1 MRVIGMISG
10 TSFDAVE
17 AVLADFVPSGD
28 VLGCDL
34 VAHRSVPYPDDLR
47 ERIAGI
53 LPPAPTTIG
62 EVCELD
68 VAIGQFFAEV
78 AHDLA
83 AEVGGEPVEV
93 VCSHGQTVFHWV
105 SGDRALGTL
114 QLGQP
119 AWIAERTGA
128 TVVSDVRS
136 RDIAAGGHGAPLAS
150 VIDVLLLAPPPGTV
164 RGALNLGGISNVTVL
179 AEGREPVAFDIG
191 PANALMDAT
200 VTWASGGKERFD
212 ESGRRAARGRVDDIL
227 LAALLEE
234 PYYSLPV
241 PKSTGKELFNL
252 DYVLVALGGRELR
265 GREPGGRELGGREL
279 GDREIDPDDLV
290 ATLGALTVET
300 VARALEDFGV
310 TEVVPA
316 GGGTRNPVLM
326 SGLQARLPGVFF
338 RPLAEL
344 GVPEAAKEALAFAL
358 IGYLTSSGIRA
369 SVPSCTGARHAS
381 ILGSITPGVRP
392 LHPGLAAE
400 APTRLVVQT
409 AGSFGDKA

>member
-1 MRVIGMISG
+1 
-10 TSFDAVE
+10 
-17 AVLADFVPSGD
+17 
-28 VLGCDL
+28 
-34 VAHRSVPYPDDLR
+34 
-47 ERIAGI
+47 
-53 LPPAPTTIG
+53 
-62 EVCELD
+62 
-68 VAIGQFFAEV
+68 
-78 AHDLA
+78 
-83 AEVGGEPVEV
+83 
-93 VCSHGQTVFHWV
+93 
-105 SGDRALGTL
+105 
-114 QLGQP
+114 
-119 AWIAERTGA
+119 
-128 TVVSDVRS
+128 
-136 RDIAAGGHGAPLAS
+136 

-191 PANALMDAT
+191 PANALMDAS

-212 ESGRRAARGRVDDIL
+212 ESGRRAARGRVDDVL
-227 LAALLEE
+227 LAVLLEE
-234 PYYSLPV
+234 PYYALPV

-252 DYVLVALGGRELR
+252 DYLLVALGGREIGGR
-265 GREPGGRELGGREL
+265 GLGGRELGG
-279 GDREIDPDDLV
+279 REIDPDDLV

-310 TEVVPA
+310 SEVVPA

-338 RPLAEL
+338 RPLAEF

-381 ILGSITPGVRP
+381 ILGSITPGERP
-392 LHPGLAAE
+392 LHPVLAAE
-400 APTRLVVQT
+400 APTRIVVAT